1 MLFNSLH
8 FLVFF
13 PFVFFIYY
21 LLPSIQWRRFFLL
34 VASSYFYAAFIPIY
48 LLVLYAT
55 IIIDYGAGICIEKYT
70 EKKKLFLIISIIA
83 NIGILFFFKYFNFF
97 THSHL
102 LTFILPIGLSF
113 HTFQA
118 LSYTIEVYRSNQ
130 KAEKN
135 FITYALYVM
144 FFPQLVAG
152 PIERPQN
159 ILPQLHVFHTFNY
172 ADVVSGLKL
181 MVLGFYAKLMIA
193 DWLATAANA
202 SFEHVSTLHGPAL
215 LFGIICFSIQI
226 FCDFFGY
233 SLIAIGSAKTLG
245 IHLMQNFN
253 APYIS
258 KSISEF
264 WRRWHISL
272 SSWFKDYVYIP
283 LGGNRKHKIRN
294 ILIVFILSGLWHGA
308 AWTYVIWGLLHGI
321 YLAIESYWKKP
332 FNLVTTYVLVLLT
345 WVFFRA
351 PDLHIALIY
360 IKRIFTGWNEN
371 IFFQINNLLS
381 MSLLPKLEL
390 MIIFISIAIVYI
402 LNLKGKNLYDF
413 IETKHSY
420 VRWSFYIILV
430 VVMLIFGKLIN
441 EQGQFIYFQF

>member
-1 MLFNSLH
+1 
-8 FLVFF
+8 VFF

-159 ILPQLHVFHTFNY
+159 ILPQLHAFHTFNY
-172 ADVVSGLKL
+172 ANVVSGLKL

-321 YLAIESYWKKP
+321 YIAIESYWKKP
-332 FNLVTTYVLVLLT
+332 FNLVTTYILVLLT

-351 PDLHIALIY
+351 PDLHTALIY
-360 IKRIFTGWNEN
+360 IKRTFTGWNEN

-390 MIIFISIAIVYI
+390 MIIFISIAIVYV
-402 LNLKGKNLYDF
+402 LNLKGKNIYNF

-420 VRWSFYIILV
+420 VRWSFYITLV

>member
-1 MLFNSLH
+1 
-8 FLVFF
+8 
-13 PFVFFIYY
+13 
-21 LLPSIQWRRFFLL
+21 
-34 VASSYFYAAFIPIY
+34 
-48 LLVLYAT
+48 
-55 IIIDYGAGICIEKYT
+55 
-70 EKKKLFLIISIIA
+70 
-83 NIGILFFFKYFNFF
+83 
-97 THSHL
+97 
-102 LTFILPIGLSF
+102 
-113 HTFQA
+113 
-118 LSYTIEVYRSNQ
+118 
-130 KAEKN
+130 
-135 FITYALYVM
+135 
-144 FFPQLVAG
+144 
-152 PIERPQN
+152 
-159 ILPQLHVFHTFNY
+159 
-172 ADVVSGLKL
+172 

-321 YLAIESYWKKP
+321 YIAIESYWKKP
-332 FNLVTTYVLVLLT
+332 FNLVTTYILVLLT

-351 PDLHIALIY
+351 PDLHTALIY
-360 IKRIFTGWNEN
+360 IKRTFTGWNEN

-390 MIIFISIAIVYI
+390 MIIFISIAIVYV
-402 LNLKGKNLYDF
+402 LNLKGKNIYNF

-420 VRWSFYIILV
+420 VRWSFYITLV

>member
-159 ILPQLHVFHTFNY
+159 ILPQLHAFHTFNY
-172 ADVVSGLKL
+172 ANVVSGLKL

-321 YLAIESYWKKP
+321 YIAIESYWKKP
-332 FNLVTTYVLVLLT
+332 FNLVTTYILVLLT

-351 PDLHIALIY
+351 PDLHTALIY
-360 IKRIFTGWNEN
+360 IKRTFTGWNEN

-390 MIIFISIAIVYI
+390 MIIFISIAIVYV
-402 LNLKGKNLYDF
+402 LNLKGKNIYNF

-420 VRWSFYIILV
+420 VRWSFYITLV